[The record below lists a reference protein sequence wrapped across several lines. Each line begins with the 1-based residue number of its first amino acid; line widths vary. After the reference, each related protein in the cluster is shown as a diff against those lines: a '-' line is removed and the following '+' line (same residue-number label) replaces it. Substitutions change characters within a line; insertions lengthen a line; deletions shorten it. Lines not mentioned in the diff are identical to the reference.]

1 MAIVYD
7 VISLDRYMTHAVDA
21 SPEHPV
27 LVDKFLEDAFEVDVD
42 ALADGKDCVIGGIM
56 EHIEEAGVH
65 SGDSCCVLPTYKI
78 SERHLA
84 EIRDVTRT
92 MAKALGVVGLMNVQF
107 AIADGK
113 LYVLEV
119 NPRASRTVPYVSK
132 ATGVPLAKMA
142 TRLMLGKTLK
152 ELGLTADLTVDRY
165 YVKAP
170 VFPFVKF
177 PGVDPKLSPEMRS
190 TGEVMGVARD
200 FGMAFYKA
208 QLAAGMRLPA
218 SGNAF
223 ITVNVRDKE
232 GVVPTARRLAALGFK
247 LTATRGTALAL
258 RAAGLEVEET
268 LKVSEGRPN
277 GVDAVKSQQ
286 VQLIVNTP
294 LGASSFRDG
303 WALRTAAVQHNVP
316 CITTLSGAAAA
327 AEAIEALRKGSVEVM
342 SLQELHAERV
352 TVGE

>member
-1 MAIVYD
+1 
-7 VISLDRYMTHAVDA
+7 
-21 SPEHPV
+21 
-27 LVDKFLEDAFEVDVD
+27 
-42 ALADGKDCVIGGIM
+42 
-56 EHIEEAGVH
+56 
-65 SGDSCCVLPTYKI
+65 
-78 SERHLA
+78 
-84 EIRDVTRT
+84 
-92 MAKALGVVGLMNVQF
+92 MNVQY

-142 TRLMLGKTLK
+142 TRLMLGKTLE
-152 ELGLTADLTVDRY
+152 ELGLTSDLTVDRY

-208 QLAAGMRLPA
+208 QLSAGMRLP
-218 SGNAF
+218 SEGTAF
-223 ITVNVRDKE
+223 VTVNERDRE
-232 GVVPTARRLAALGFK
+232 SVIPTVRRLTTLGFRI
-247 LTATRGTALAL
+247 TATRGTALAL
-258 RAAGLEVEET
+258 RGAGFEVEDM

-277 GVDAVKSQQ
+277 GVDALKSQQ
-286 VQLIVNTP
+286 IQLLINTP
-294 LGASSFRDG
+294 LGASSYQDG

-327 AEAIEALRKGSVEVM
+327 AEAIEAQRTSGLEVV
-342 SLQELHAERV
+342 SLQELHASVSRWGSRGASRRGPV
-352 TVGE
+352 SP